1 MSDGKKTVFIVE
13 DDKNISFLLEF
24 MLKREGYKVII
35 AEDGRIAMEFVE
47 REFPPS
53 MVLLDIMLPHHD
65 GYEIITAIRR
75 KLSWKK
81 VPVIMLTTK
90 AREDDIVRALKAGAN
105 DYILKPFQPE
115 ELMARLNRFITEL

>member
-1 MSDGKKTVFIVE
+1 MSDEKKTVFIVE
-13 DDKNISFLLEF
+13 DDENISFLLEF

-65 GYEIITAIRR
+65 GYEIITEIRR

>member
-1 MSDGKKTVFIVE
+1 MSDEKKTVFIVE
-13 DDKNISFLLEF
+13 DDENISFLLEF
-24 MLKREGYKVII
+24 MLRREGYKVII
-35 AEDGRIAMEFVE
+35 ADDGKKAMDFVE

-53 MVLLDIMLPHHD
+53 IVLLDIMLPHHD
-65 GYEIITAIRR
+65 GYEIITGIRR

-90 AREDDIVRALKAGAN
+90 AREDDIVRALKSGAN

-115 ELMARLNRFITEL
+115 ELMARLNRFIAEI